1 MNILFLCKGN
11 VGRSQMAEG
20 LFKKLYP
27 DKADV
32 FSAGTQLSG
41 QEQTLESLK
50 PGTDYVIAVM
60 SEEGIDVSKN
70 IRKTITDIALH
81 PKDTTTKVVYIN
93 TDELPELLL
102 NDDRVIQ
109 WNIEDPKGMSLE
121 DTRKIRNEIKAKV
134 IELGNSI

>member
-20 LFKKLYP
+20 LFNKLYP

-41 QEQTLESLK
+41 PEQTLESLK
-50 PGTDYVIAVM
+50 PGTDNVIAVM
-60 SEEGIDVSKN
+60 AEEGIDVSKN
-70 IRKTITDIALH
+70 IRKTVTDIALH
-81 PKDTTTKVVYIN
+81 PEDTTTRVIYIN

-102 NDDRVIQ
+102 NDERVIQ
-109 WNIEDPKGMSLE
+109 WKIEDPKGMSIE
-121 DTRKIRNEIKAKV
+121 DTRKIRDEIKMKV
-134 IELGNSI
+134 IELGSSI